1 MTSLIPS
8 LEQERSKFAW
18 ACIESQKAGDDK
30 LSDDYASEAKKLP
43 VRIMTSGLGQAL
55 AFLHAKRL
63 KKQGVEQLLV
73 DLSHWVLVE
82 RQRPAPK
89 GKFLPKRNTP
99 DLLQSIVDGDS
110 LHLRRATAETLAF
123 LVWLNRFSEGAGLLQ
138 D

>member
-8 LEQERSKFAW
+8 LEQRRSKFAW
-18 ACIESQKAGDDK
+18 VCIESQKNGDDK
-30 LSDDYASEAKKLP
+30 LSGDYASEAKKLP

-55 AFLHAKRL
+55 AFLHAKRQ
-63 KKQGVEQLLV
+63 KKPGVEQLLV

-82 RQRPAPK
+82 RQRPDPMGA
-89 GKFLPKRNTP
+89 FLPKRNPP
-99 DLLQSIVDGDS
+99 DLLRSIVEGDS